1 MHRAVTSGIMC
12 SSNFCSYLKTGQIGH
27 VLSCPVLFSDHL
39 PHVKLSSSALFFLD
53 ISYRDLKSTI
63 PQYLTVT
70 CLALSLLLFRH
81 DQRISTAMCADIAV
95 FHLIGMTCSFVGNDK
110 TRLNTIMWIVWALAF
125 LGVSMGVFFLS
136 RTWAFTNPNEATNGP
151 PSIFPHSCHSL
162 RQQPKITRKL
172 PHSQSIRVSAGE
184 GEEEWASHN
193 AKFRQCERSLQ
204 VMCVSTH
211 LPLTAVKRD
220 YERSLDPAQ
229 APKMNEKEGGKTDG
243 MDVEGGV
250 KKADD
255 GKEKENS
262 GKVEEEEEKK
272 KRRIK

>member
-1 MHRAVTSGIMC
+1 MHLVQYHLEWMTC
-12 SSNFCSYLKTGQIGH
+12 SNPDSIWTERNEILMIQYLNQKRHLQHSCLVDQRGH
-27 VLSCPVLFSDHL
+27 FHPHYL
-39 PHVKLSSSALFFLD
+39 PQ
-53 ISYRDLKSTI
+53 TI

-172 PHSQSIRVSAGE
+172 PHSQSIRVSNQPQYVETSNFRPQSPVEAVERTTLKESSKMHKYESSAG
-184 GEEEWASHN
+184 SHQI
-193 AKFRQCERSLQ
+193 FLC
-204 VMCVSTH
+204 
-211 LPLTAVKRD
+211 
-220 YERSLDPAQ
+220 
-229 APKMNEKEGGKTDG
+229 
-243 MDVEGGV
+243 
-250 KKADD
+250 
-255 GKEKENS
+255 
-262 GKVEEEEEKK
+262 
-272 KRRIK
+272 